1 MIVYNVARRW
11 FTEKVPAETYRK
23 SRGLSPAHTLK
34 IEVVGRADLAA
45 LLNALCEPGP
55 DTQNVSGL
63 LIPEQVAL
71 VDRAYVEPSTSVP
84 DFVPLF
90 LLDASQRAAVAAD
103 RTARGCTGEE

>member
-45 LLNALCEPGP
+45 LLNGLCTPVFESEPIVP
-55 DTQNVSGL
+55 PAT
-63 LIPEQVAL
+63 PAL
-71 VDRAYVEPSTSVP
+71 VEAAYVEPSHNIP
-84 DFVPLF
+84 DYIPLF
-90 LLDASQRAAVAAD
+90 LLDASQVAAVRAD
-103 RTARGCTGEE
+103 REARGCTGEE